1 MPDVKCVL
9 IHDNFQNFKSY
20 NIPKAQLVIAD
31 IPYNIGADFYA
42 SRPDWYV
49 DGDNKNGES
58 SKARKAAFNTDF
70 TFNIAE
76 YFHFCNRL
84 LKKEP
89 GTGEKDA
96 PCMIVFCAFQQIPKV
111 IMEAEKYGFKNYIP
125 LVFCKNYSPQVLIC
139 GCFAS
144 TSRQASCNYGIGKD
158 GKISLCVEEKNRS
171 WCSSSN
177 ANDQR
182 AITIE
187 CASDKSEPYA
197 MNSAVYASLIKLCTD
212 ICQRNGKRKLL
223 WLGDKN
229 KTLNYAPASDE
240 MVLTVHRWYHNFVTA
255 PCGRRRNDC

>member
-31 IPYNIGADFYA
+31 IPYNIGTDFYA

-111 IMEAEKYGFKNYIP
+111 ITEAEKYGFKNYIP
-125 LVFCKNYSPQVLIC
+125 LVFCKNYSPQVLKANMKIV
-139 GCFAS
+139 GA
-144 TSRQASCNYGIGKD
+144 TEYALVLYRGKLPKFRNLGED
-158 GKISLCVEEKNRS
+158 GKSHMIFNWFDWKRDGKEYPKIHPSQKPISVMKRLIETSLTPAMWSLTRALVAARPFVQHESWGATAMDLKYPEIFTRKPRS
-171 WCSSSN
+171 RCSERRM
-177 ANDQR
+177 A
-182 AITIE
+182 
-187 CASDKSEPYA
+187 
-197 MNSAVYASLIKLCTD
+197 
-212 ICQRNGKRKLL
+212 
-223 WLGDKN
+223 
-229 KTLNYAPASDE
+229 DE
-240 MVLTVHRWYHNFVTA
+240 HRTE
-255 PCGRRRNDC
+255 

>member
-31 IPYNIGADFYA
+31 IPYNIGTDFYA

-111 IMEAEKYGFKNYIP
+111 ITEAEKYGFKNYIP
-125 LVFCKNYSPQVLIC
+125 LVFCKNYSPQVLKANMKIV
-139 GCFAS
+139 GA
-144 TSRQASCNYGIGKD
+144 TEYALVLYRGKLPKFRNLGED
-158 GKISLCVEEKNRS
+158 GKPHMIFNWFDWKRDGREYPKIHPSQKPISVLKRLIETFTDEGDVVIDPCAGSGSTLRAARELGRNSYGFEVSRDLYQKANEQMLGEEV
-171 WCSSSN
+171 
-177 ANDQR
+177 A
-182 AITIE
+182 
-187 CASDKSEPYA
+187 
-197 MNSAVYASLIKLCTD
+197 
-212 ICQRNGKRKLL
+212 G
-223 WLGDKN
+223 
-229 KTLNYAPASDE
+229 
-240 MVLTVHRWYHNFVTA
+240 
-255 PCGRRRNDC
+255 